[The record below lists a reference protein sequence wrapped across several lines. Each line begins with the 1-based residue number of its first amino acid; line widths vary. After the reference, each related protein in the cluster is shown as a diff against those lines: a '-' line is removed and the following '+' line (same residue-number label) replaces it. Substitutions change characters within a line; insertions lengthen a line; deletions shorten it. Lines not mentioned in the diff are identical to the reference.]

1 ACYAP
6 AGWAEDVGMVR
17 TAVWW
22 DGLREAEHAALRPGL
37 PDGLDRR
44 PDVLVVGGGAVGL
57 ATGVA
62 CRDAGLG
69 SVVVLERA
77 DRLAAAASGGNGG
90 AIAPDM
96 PALTD
101 PAEFAALGRATRKP
115 RGPV

>member
-1 ACYAP
+1 
-6 AGWAEDVGMVR
+6 MVR

-37 PDGLDRR
+37 PDRLDRR

-62 CRDAGLG
+62 FRDAGLG

-77 DRLAAAASGGNGG
+77 DRLAGPAGTGTGNSTRAGTVPSGCGRPAGSSSFRRVPRPYGG
-90 AIAPDM
+90 P
-96 PALTD
+96 TD
-101 PAEFAALGRATRKP
+101 RRS
-115 RGPV
+115 RR